1 MLVGRE
7 VEDPDRAQ
15 RRREPVGRRFE
26 AGGGAGPLLHQGRH
40 GAASPLVH
48 LGVGPRRGGD
58 PVRPAGDDIGTA
70 AGQVGDDVLN
80 RPVRAR
86 RHRCCAGFR
95 REMGDQLDDP
105 PTALGVGRT
114 DLIHARE
121 SRHGLARRRP
131 AGLYAPTVV
140 LFCPRCGVELPV
152 QFRGEWFSTN
162 PRCLDCGVAL
172 AETPPMLAPSEE
184 ELQYGLDEWPLPDRV
199 ALTIAL
205 AADGIPYRWERDI
218 VLVVPEVA
226 EEEVDV
232 LLDHLEAQDPEFATE
247 GAVGFDGAG
256 EAPDGGEEAQAAMVE
271 LFLAA
276 DRLRHSPLDQVVA
289 ADLEVA
295 AEAVAARLPPYGID
309 PRVWAQIQQMAA
321 ATVSSSID
329 EAVGEEVVAAD
340 ATTLRDFLRDYV

>member
-1 MLVGRE
+1 MGW
-7 VEDPDRAQ
+7 
-15 RRREPVGRRFE
+15 
-26 AGGGAGPLLHQGRH
+26 
-40 GAASPLVH
+40 
-48 LGVGPRRGGD
+48 RGGD
-58 PVRPAGDDIGTA
+58 
-70 AGQVGDDVLN
+70 
-80 RPVRAR
+80 
-86 RHRCCAGFR
+86 
-95 REMGDQLDDP
+95 
-105 PTALGVGRT
+105 
-114 DLIHARE
+114 
-121 SRHGLARRRP
+121 P
-131 AGLYAPTVV
+131 AGLYAPSVV

-205 AADGIPYRWERDI
+205 AADGIPYRWEPDI

-232 LLDHLEAQDPEFATE
+232 LLDHLEAQDPELATE

-256 EAPDGGEEAQAAMVE
+256 EVADGGEEAQAAMVE

-276 DRLRHSPLDQVVA
+276 DRLRRSPLDQVLA
-289 ADLEVA
+289 ADLDLA

-309 PRVWAQIQQMAA
+309 AGVWERIQEMAA
-321 ATVSSSID
+321 AAVSSSVD
-329 EAVGEEVVAAD
+329 EDADEDTVAAD
-340 ATTLRDFLRDYV
+340 ASALPRLSPPVRLTDRPLLVGTYRPSSEGGRYNSPHGALSRVRLPDQRRL

>member
-1 MLVGRE
+1 M
-7 VEDPDRAQ
+7 
-15 RRREPVGRRFE
+15 
-26 AGGGAGPLLHQGRH
+26 
-40 GAASPLVH
+40 
-48 LGVGPRRGGD
+48 
-58 PVRPAGDDIGTA
+58 
-70 AGQVGDDVLN
+70 
-80 RPVRAR
+80 
-86 RHRCCAGFR
+86 
-95 REMGDQLDDP
+95 
-105 PTALGVGRT
+105 
-114 DLIHARE
+114 
-121 SRHGLARRRP
+121 
-131 AGLYAPTVV
+131 V

-172 AETPPMLAPSEE
+172 ADTPPMLAPSEE

-205 AADGIPYRWERDI
+205 AADGIPYRWEPDI

-232 LLDHLEAQDPEFATE
+232 LLDHLEAQDPELATE
-247 GAVGFDGAG
+247 GAVGFDGAA

-309 PRVWAQIQQMAA
+309 PRVWERIQQMAA
-321 ATVSSSID
+321 ATVSSTLD
-329 EAVGEEVVAAD
+329 EEVTEEAVAAD
-340 ATTLRDFLRDYV
+340 ATALRDFLRDYV

>member
-1 MLVGRE
+1 M
-7 VEDPDRAQ
+7 
-15 RRREPVGRRFE
+15 
-26 AGGGAGPLLHQGRH
+26 
-40 GAASPLVH
+40 
-48 LGVGPRRGGD
+48 
-58 PVRPAGDDIGTA
+58 
-70 AGQVGDDVLN
+70 
-80 RPVRAR
+80 
-86 RHRCCAGFR
+86 
-95 REMGDQLDDP
+95 
-105 PTALGVGRT
+105 
-114 DLIHARE
+114 
-121 SRHGLARRRP
+121 
-131 AGLYAPTVV
+131 V

-184 ELQYGLDEWPLPDRV
+184 ELQYGLDEWPVPDRV

-232 LLDHLEAQDPEFATE
+232 LLDHLEAQDPELATE

-309 PRVWAQIQQMAA
+309 PRVWERIQQMAA
-321 ATVSSSID
+321 ATVSSSMD
-329 EAVGEEVVAAD
+329 EESARKPSPPTPAPCATSSASTSEPTGDELVATYRPSSEGGRYNSAHGALSRVRLPD
-340 ATTLRDFLRDYV
+340 PRWL